1 MFDLL
6 CSNQKIFLETKND
19 TSKTLHKEVSAGLF
33 RAATFLVLL
42 PLQSKQWILI
52 RVRLNYATTHTHPQP
67 PTTTHHQ
74 PKYIHQHPSPP
85 AKIYPSHPSPSP
97 PTTSHNTSTNTHH
110 HPKNGLPPS
119 KSQNTLIYCSF
130 SHCFNIFF
138 FFKTQYFRDGDFVW

>member
-6 CSNQKIFLETKND
+6 CLNQKIFLETKND

-67 PTTTHHQ
+67 STTTHYQPKYIHQYPSPPTTTLHQ
-74 PKYIHQHPSPP
+74 PKYIHHHPPPP
-85 AKIYPSHPSPSP
+85 AKIYPSHSSPSP
-97 PTTSHNTSTNTHH
+97 PTTSHNTSTNTQH

-119 KSQNTLIYCSF
+119 KSQNTLI
-130 SHCFNIFF
+130 
-138 FFKTQYFRDGDFVW
+138 